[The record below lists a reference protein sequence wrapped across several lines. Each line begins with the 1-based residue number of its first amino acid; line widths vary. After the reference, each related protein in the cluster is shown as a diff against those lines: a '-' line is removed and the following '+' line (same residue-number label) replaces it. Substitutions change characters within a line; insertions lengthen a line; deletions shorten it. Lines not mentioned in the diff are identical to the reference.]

1 MNKRTLQP
9 THEKTSHC
17 NVNRCLFG
25 TLLTGDCAASSGAR
39 KADASAIAQQAPDAE
54 ADSSLRLEARLQ
66 PVIAVDASGQAR
78 LDAEVGMANDR
89 FTAEVEIAKADF
101 ADLGITRGNG
111 FRDEVVQ
118 LRVLRGGV
126 QIFSNRLQFSR
137 NLVNDITFETDIRGT
152 AAPELQRWRRGAR
165 DCERPLHAPRQI
177 PGPLISVTFNLDE
190 RGRHDQPASF
200 FVRTA
205 ERISRVTA
213 IQTVAALL
221 LSRRRRFLR
230 LNVDA
235 RGAQS

>member
-1 MNKRTLQP
+1 MNKRHLNQQM
-9 THEKTSHC
+9 KK
-17 NVNRCLFG
+17 
-25 TLLTGDCAASSGAR
+25 LLTAMSIAAFSALSSL
-39 KADASAIAQQAPDAE
+39 AIAQQAPETGADASAIEQQAPETE
-54 ADSSLRLEARLQ
+54 ANSSLRLEARLQ

-152 AAPELQRWRRGAR
+152 AAPELHGG
-165 DCERPLHAPRQI
+165 D
-177 PGPLISVTFNLDE
+177 V
-190 RGRHDQPASF
+190 
-200 FVRTA
+200 V
-205 ERISRVTA
+205 RVTVNGHF
-213 IQTVAALL
+213 T
-221 LSRRRRFLR
+221 LR
-230 LNVDA
+230 GSFQVH
-235 RGAQS
+235 